1 MRRREFI
8 TLLGGAAAST
18 AHPSYIRAQQP
29 EQVRRIG
36 LLMGWAESDP
46 AVKSYVAAFRG
57 ALAKLG
63 WTDDTKLRIELRW
76 SAGDP
81 ALRPNF
87 GSPEAGVFRL
97 FHDGGLAAPT
107 RLSNIIG
114 VFWPIAP
121 CGRSSL

>member
-76 SAGDP
+76 SAGSADGRGIGFGR
-81 ALRPNF
+81 RPRRRCQ
-87 GSPEAGVFRL
+87 SP
-97 FHDGGLAAPT
+97 
-107 RLSNIIG
+107 IQ
-114 VFWPIAP
+114 
-121 CGRSSL
+121 